1 MNLREAYKYTTAYM
15 KSGSAVAWI
24 SPPGLGKTDTM
35 RKLIA
40 WMKKS
45 YPGKRLGVAIIFM
58 ATQSPIGFTG
68 LPWKG
73 LLEYGGTQYTV
84 TDPAIPQWY
93 LAHDVETGELAPADK
108 FDRVLLIVEEWGQG
122 DLDTKK
128 TAADL
133 LLHGAVG
140 KWRLPPG
147 SFRIAL
153 SNNDARDGV
162 TKEFDFVINR
172 RCQLTIEGDVDV
184 WLEDFADRPQEDGS
198 TIMPVTKAWAKH
210 NSQVLFEPKPK
221 EQGPWCTPRSITM
234 WDRFTQVVIE
244 DGNGV
249 IPYEDP
255 AYIQATAGMIGMPAT
270 KSILDACRFTLDLPT
285 KEQVVKDPTGTEIPT
300 RPDLLM
306 LMMYELAARTKPD
319 EIGPV
324 LQYVSRVKMVSMHIT
339 FVTAMLKR
347 DYKGI
352 IDHPAMK
359 AWISKNAQIV
369 AKVGGLS
376 H

>member
-1 MNLREAYKYTTAYM
+1 M
-15 KSGSAVAWI
+15 
-24 SPPGLGKTDTM
+24 
-35 RKLIA
+35 
-40 WMKKS
+40 
-45 YPGKRLGVAIIFM
+45 
-58 ATQSPIGFTG
+58 
-68 LPWKG
+68 
-73 LLEYGGTQYTV
+73 
-84 TDPAIPQWY
+84 
-93 LAHDVETGELAPADK
+93 
-108 FDRVLLIVEEWGQG
+108 
-122 DLDTKK
+122 
-128 TAADL
+128 
-133 LLHGAVG
+133 
-140 KWRLPPG
+140 
-147 SFRIAL
+147 
-153 SNNDARDGV
+153 
-162 TKEFDFVINR
+162 
-172 RCQLTIEGDVDV
+172 
-184 WLEDFADRPQEDGS
+184 
-198 TIMPVTKAWAKH
+198 
-210 NSQVLFEPKPK
+210 
-221 EQGPWCTPRSITM
+221 
-234 WDRFTQVVIE
+234 VIE